1 VNHVTEFKKASLAV
15 LGTADLAAEKARTL
29 VDRARQIGGPEIV
42 GFYEGLADRGE
53 SLVRR
58 LQRSQPAKQAVDGT
72 KQASRQLKGAA
83 TSVRKALGL
92 EQQRASS
99 RKAS

>member
-1 VNHVTEFKKASLAV
+1 VAEFKKAPFAV
-15 LGTADLAAEKARTL
+15 IGTADLAAEKTRTL
-29 VDRARQIGGPEIV
+29 VGKARDIGGPEIV

-53 SLVRR
+53 ALVQR
-58 LQRSQPAKQAVDGT
+58 LQRSKTAKRAVDGT

-92 EQQRASS
+92 EQQKASS

>member
-1 VNHVTEFKKASLAV
+1 MAQLTKAPLAV
-15 LGTADLAAEKARTL
+15 IGTADLAVEKARTL
-29 VDRARQIGGPEIV
+29 VGKARSAKIGGPEIV

-53 SLVRR
+53 ALVQR
-58 LQRSQPAKQAVDGT
+58 LQRSKTAKRAADGT

-92 EQQRASS
+92 EQQKASS

>member
-1 VNHVTEFKKASLAV
+1 MAELKKAPFAV
-15 LGTADLAAEKARTL
+15 IGTADLAVDKARRL
-29 VDRARQIGGPEIV
+29 VGKAREIGGPEVV

-53 SLVRR
+53 SLVQR
-58 LQRSQPAKQAVDGT
+58 LARSKPAKRAVDGT
-72 KQASRQLKGAA
+72 RQASRQLKGAA

-92 EQQRASS
+92 EQQKASS

>member
-1 VNHVTEFKKASLAV
+1 VAEFKKAPFAV
-15 LGTADLAAEKARTL
+15 IGTADLAVEKARTL
-29 VDRARQIGGPEIV
+29 VDRARRIGGPEIV

-53 SLVRR
+53 SLVER
-58 LQRSQPAKQAVDGT
+58 LQRSKPAKRAVDGT

-83 TSVRKALGL
+83 TSVRKAMGL
-92 EQQRASS
+92 EQQKASS